1 MTTRSKFARIGYAL
15 GTILAVTAMLICIAC
30 GTAIR
35 PMHYYTLERAA
46 AVPTPNSNPIP
57 ITLLVGRVTGSH
69 LYRDDRVVFG
79 NGSGELGLY
88 ESQRWVETPIDMMEA
103 VILQTLRANGRFR
116 TVQPMGSEA
125 VGEYIVRGHLISLDE
140 IDAASLAVRFSIEL
154 ELFDRKTGTTVW
166 TGSYTHDEPVSEKTV
181 AAIVEAFNRNVHAGI
196 DQLTSSLTD
205 YCVSH
210 PLPEA
215 AAKR

>member
-1 MTTRSKFARIGYAL
+1 MTTRSQFASIGQAL
-15 GTILAVTAMLICIAC
+15 GILLSVAAMIAC
-30 GTAIR
+30 LSCGGPIR
-35 PMHYYTLERAA
+35 PMRYYSLERPAA
-46 AVPTPNSNPIP
+46 PPAPNANPIP
-57 ITLLVGRVTGSH
+57 VTILVGRVTGSH

-103 VILQTLRANGRFR
+103 VVLQTLRSGGRFR
-116 TVQPMGSEA
+116 TVQPMGSDA

-140 IDAASLAVRFSIEL
+140 IDASPLVARFSIEL

-166 TGSYTHDEPVSEKTV
+166 NGSYTHDEPVNEKTV
-181 AAIVEAFNRNVHAGI
+181 PAIIEAFNRNVHAGI
-196 DQLTSSLTD
+196 DQLTASLTD

-210 PLPEA
+210 PLAEP
-215 AAKR
+215 AAKQ

>member
-1 MTTRSKFARIGYAL
+1 MTTRSQFARIGYAL
-15 GTILAVTAMLICIAC
+15 GIFLSVASMIVCLSC
-30 GTAIR
+30 GGPIR
-35 PMHYYTLERAA
+35 PMRYYSLERPAA
-46 AVPTPNSNPIP
+46 APAPNANPIP
-57 ITLLVGRVTGSH
+57 VTILVGRVTGSH

-103 VILQTLRANGRFR
+103 LILQTLRSSGRFR
-116 TVQPMGSEA
+116 TIQPMGSDA

-140 IDAASLAVRFSIEL
+140 IDAAPLVARFSIEL

-166 TGSYTHDEPVSEKTV
+166 NGSYTHDEPVNEKTV
-181 AAIVEAFNRNVHAGI
+181 AAIIEAFNRNVHAGI
-196 DQLTSSLTD
+196 DQLTASLTD

-210 PLPEA
+210 PLAEPP
-215 AAKR
+215 AKQ